1 MTVNNND
8 ERFDGFGESESDDAD
23 SGFAARCG
31 ALPTRFPIV
40 YALVQAIMYYVD
52 WGTDVSFAVE
62 VASPNCGLYD
72 KEDSEAPPDGLYIV
86 VIVVMVLH
94 AVSMCAADAGMTG
107 GMGGKGVVLNL
118 LNVRML
124 HSVYNAVTGDG
135 SGAKAAAKSTND
147 VKLFEAVIESM
158 PQLHIQYIVLFYY
171 SACLNPSTIYLSLVM
186 STLSIVFAV
195 TTKFVQLY
203 GRGGEVGFA
212 AATALYFLA
221 DTTSRGVAAGMF
233 FGAFC
238 SSWLML
244 VAFLWV
250 CADLL
255 VQWRLQGDW
264 ATVLGGEKYGM
275 RCCRGEHDST
285 CPMMREDS
293 TGVRNTYAPVTR
305 TRCGH
310 MLKATRAGVE
320 TQCEL
325 CETKI
330 LAGTPTIGCTRC
342 SYHLCSKH
350 TISGNGSMPTLWGTT
365 VAGPYSEVISIPASL
380 LSLFTSLPLSSSD
393 GDRARLFVLSTTAT
407 SLMVLASLA
416 AGYGGGVCAATGAGA
431 GAGAGSGSGEAAVAA
446 GTLANN
452 LVRNTAALV
461 FTMLA
466 LKMLVYFAFF
476 RSVQKGK
483 GSQESTGFSAL
494 FALSTD
500 AASQTTSWT
509 GDDWAAWAKD
519 AANATANFSK
529 KEWMTGGV
537 SESFMAGLN
546 LAGAKCK
553 IVNLR

>member
-62 VASPNCGLYD
+62 VASMSHSPNCMLYD
-72 KEDSEAPPDGLYIV
+72 QEDFEAPPDGLYIV

-264 ATVLGGEKYGM
+264 ATVLGGKMYGM

-285 CPMMREDS
+285 CPADAYTNEG
-293 TGVRNTYAPVTR
+293 T
-305 TRCGH
+305 TRCGN
-310 MLKATRAGVE
+310 MLKATVTGGGHN
-320 TQCEL
+320 CKL
-325 CETKI
+325 CKTKI
-330 LAGTPTIGCTRC
+330 PAGTPTIGCTRC

-350 TISGNGSMPTLWGTT
+350 TISGNGSMSTLWGTT

-416 AGYGGGVCAATGAGA
+416 AGYGGGVCAATGAGV

-500 AASQTTSWT
+500 VASQTTSWT